1 MAMTPS
7 QTRIRDL
14 ELLLVLNEEGNMTR
28 AATRVGISEP
38 ALSKQL
44 RKLEQRLQ
52 LKLFER
58 GNGGVVVTACGQAF
72 MAHAYDCFHAFHRA
86 VNDGHDSQFGEQQ
99 KLRIG
104 ASSDLSNRWL
114 ERLQSIELRSHRKV
128 WIELV
133 TGFTFDM
140 LARVQSREID
150 VALVMSP
157 PANAA
162 ISTVRVANGVFVI
175 VTRKEH
181 PLAGMGSLEL
191 RDVAE
196 FPWVFF
202 ERRVHPSLYDGI
214 LRRMQEKGLHPRIR
228 HHVTQADQAPV
239 ILREDSAVAWLTPAG
254 AERIIGDRLVAI
266 PLRDPDIQLEI
277 HMATLAA
284 NKSPVVSEYVR
295 RFVKRV
301 EEDRGPLQLRLPMDQ
316 NRAP

>member
-1 MAMTPS
+1 MTPS

-44 RKLEQRLQ
+44 RKLEQRLR

-58 GNGGVVVTACGQAF
+58 SNGGVVATAGGQAF

-86 VNDGHDSQFGEQQ
+86 VNEAHDSQFGEQHR
-99 KLRIG
+99 LRIG
-104 ASSDLSNRWL
+104 ASSYLSNRWL
-114 ERLQSIELRSHRKV
+114 ERLQSVEFRSHRKV
-128 WIELV
+128 SIEMV

-140 LARVQSREID
+140 LGRLRSGEID
-150 VALVMSP
+150 VALVESP
-157 PANAA
+157 PDNAA
-162 ISTVRVANGVFVI
+162 VSTVRVANDLFMI
-175 VTRKEH
+175 VMLKEH
-181 PLAGMGSLEL
+181 PLARMKSVEL

-202 ERRVHPSLYDGI
+202 ERRVHPSLHDGI
-214 LRRMQEKGLHPRIR
+214 LRRMQEKNLHPRIR
-228 HHVTQADQAPV
+228 HHVTQADQVPV
-239 ILREDSAVAWLTPAG
+239 MLGEDSVVAWLTPAG
-254 AERIIGDRLVAI
+254 AERIVGDRLVAI
-266 PLRDPDIQLEI
+266 PLHDAEIRLEI
-277 HMATLAA
+277 HLATLAA

-301 EEDRGPLQLRLPMDQ
+301 EEDHGPIQLRLPIDQ
-316 NRAP
+316 NRAA